1 MTSGI
6 IYAYMHKIGSNG
18 FPAQDKIK
26 SIAHTDESESSKLI
40 LKKIVGMR
48 NGLSSAEIVNT
59 RKEAFQPK

>member
-40 LKKIVGMR
+40 SKKIVGMR
-48 NGLSSAEIVNT
+48 NG
-59 RKEAFQPK
+59 